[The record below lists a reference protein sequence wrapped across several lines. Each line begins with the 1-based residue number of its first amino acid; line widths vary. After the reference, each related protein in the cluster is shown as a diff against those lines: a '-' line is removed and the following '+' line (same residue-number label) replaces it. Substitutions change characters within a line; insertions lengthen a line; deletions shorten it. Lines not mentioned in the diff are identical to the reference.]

1 MARALRRN
9 DTCKI
14 RREISREIIF
24 RPLFRLFPRA
34 RSTRGQRHLSRCQKR
49 RERNR
54 SLRCYCHRGVTKARF
69 ETEEN
74 SGFNLA
80 KLATIRVLYLAR
92 ERNRDGTVS
101 VTMRETF
108 FNGRFKGLIRRE
120 TRVRERE
127 RERLHRGAPF
137 DSQNEGRATCKR
149 TAGNF

>member
-1 MARALRRN
+1 M
-9 DTCKI
+9 
-14 RREISREIIF
+14 
-24 RPLFRLFPRA
+24 
-34 RSTRGQRHLSRCQKR
+34 
-49 RERNR
+49 
-54 SLRCYCHRGVTKARF
+54 TKARF